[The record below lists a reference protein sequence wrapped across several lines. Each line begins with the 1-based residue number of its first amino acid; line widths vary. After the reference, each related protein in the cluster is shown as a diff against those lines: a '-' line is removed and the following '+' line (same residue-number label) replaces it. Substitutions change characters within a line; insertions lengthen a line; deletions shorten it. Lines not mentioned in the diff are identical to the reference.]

1 MNLFG
6 AKITIPVPSCLLRK
20 KSECGRFSV
29 IFATMIR
36 YPKSKINLGLHVTE
50 KRSDGYHNIETVF
63 HCIDWTDIIEI
74 LPGPKHSRGI
84 EIHVSGL
91 PVSGKHSDNLI
102 VKAYNQLAQD
112 YSVDAVKVYLHK
124 QVPMG
129 AGLGGGSADAAAM
142 LNALN
147 ELFQLS
153 ISTSELEQRAAQ
165 LGADCAFF
173 IEGNPVYATGTGTTF
188 TPCNVDLKGWHI
200 YIIHPGIHV
209 GTAEAYSG
217 VVPKK
222 SEVSIPEILTLPLE
236 EWKRNLR
243 NDFEVSVF
251 AKHREIAAVKENL
264 YNHGAVYAAMS
275 GSGSAV
281 YGLFRDKP
289 AQLNLPSHYRSK
301 ITVF

>member
-1 MNLFG
+1 
-6 AKITIPVPSCLLRK
+6 
-20 KSECGRFSV
+20 
-29 IFATMIR
+29 MIS

-63 HCIDWTDIIEI
+63 HCVDWTDIIEVV
-74 LPGPKHSRGI
+74 PGPKHSRGV
-84 EIHVSGL
+84 EIHISGL
-91 PVSGKHSDNLI
+91 SVSGKHSDNLI

-112 YSVDAVKVYLHK
+112 YSIDAVKVYLHK

-142 LNALN
+142 LKSLN
-147 ELFQLS
+147 EIFQLK
-153 ISTSELEQRAAQ
+153 ISVAELEQRAAK

-173 IEGNPVYATGTGTTF
+173 IEGKPVYATGTGTQFSSCTV
-188 TPCNVDLKGWHI
+188 NLGGWYI

-222 SEVSIPEILTLPLE
+222 SEVSIPEILSLPVE
-236 EWKRNLR
+236 EWKHHLR
-243 NDFEVSVF
+243 NDFENSVF
-251 AKHREIAAVKENL
+251 AKHEEIAAVKANL

-281 YGLFRDKP
+281 FGLFRDKP
-289 AQLNLPSHYRSK
+289 VQMNLPSHYRSK
-301 ITVF
+301 ITVL